1 MRHWMRRRQSHA
13 SAVPS
18 SKRRVLHAVALG
30 LSLVALPALFVAPA
44 SAVGKKTRIVWSRI
58 GRPGIGQQLVSARP
72 DGTHLRALTRPSRK
86 TNDIDASI
94 SPDGRRIAFE
104 RDLNFGETSQIA
116 LMRANGGNVHS
127 LDLGCVDPCVSDV
140 TPTWTPA
147 GDRIAFTPVL
157 GPFDQVNDSA
167 SSAVLH
173 TARIN
178 GSNVRRLSQP
188 GIDGR
193 FEDYHARFSPDG
205 SYIVFIRIRNA
216 DLHIAVF
223 RMDADGSNVRRLTP
237 WKLDADTEDLSL
249 ATRGPTKDL
258 IAFETYGMGAPRDKS
273 SNVATVPATCKPVS
287 ECRKRIDY
295 VTHHRG
301 GEVWSFNPS
310 WSPNGHRI
318 AYVRFK
324 PGRQT
329 AVGDIWTTRPDGSR
343 RRAVSKSPLFEY
355 RPDWGPAPT
364 R

>member
-1 MRHWMRRRQSHA
+1 MRHWMSRRQSHA
-13 SAVPS
+13 SAVAS
-18 SKRRVLHAVALG
+18 SERRALWTVALG
-30 LSLVALPALFVAPA
+30 LSLLALPALFAAPA
-44 SAVGKKTRIVWSRI
+44 SAAGKETRIVWSRI

-94 SPDGRRIAFE
+94 SPDGRRIAFQ
-104 RDLNFGETSQIA
+104 RDLNSGETSQIA

-127 LDLGCVDPCVSDV
+127 LDLGCVDPCVADG

-188 GIDGR
+188 GIDGKL
-193 FEDYHARFSPDG
+193 EDYRVRFSPDG
-205 SYIVFIRIRNA
+205 GYLVFTRVRNA
-216 DLHIAVF
+216 DLHIALF
-223 RMDADGSNVRRLTP
+223 RMDADGSHLRRLTP
-237 WKLDADTEDLSL
+237 CRLDADVADLSL
-249 ATRGPTKDL
+249 ATKGPTKGL
-258 IAFETYGMGAPRDKS
+258 VAFETYGMGPPHGKS
-273 SNVATVPATCKPVS
+273 QNVATVPSTCAPVS
-287 ECRKRIDY
+287 KCRKQIRY
-295 VTHHRG
+295 VTHHRDG
-301 GEVWSFNPS
+301 KVWSFNPS
-310 WSPNGHRI
+310 WSPNGRRI
-318 AYVRFK
+318 AYTRFVRH
-324 PGRQT
+324 PCC
-329 AVGDIWTTRPDGSR
+329 AGDIWTSRPDGSH